1 MQKQNNTTKF
11 PLATAGKRFL
21 AKVIDI
27 ALISCLVLGLGFA
40 IFCTDPNFSW
50 DGPLVLEQGWR
61 YGLFTTLMAII
72 FFTWMLLI
80 PRLTKNTLGMKACKL
95 AYYRKDTTK
104 NFVFAI
110 FKHELFVWEIIVFLS
125 LIMGWTLSF
134 LSPHQIDSLIQG
146 SMSIF
151 VSKLPEDVDA
161 TCFYVGTGFSCFY
174 GVCIIFLIA
183 IVIATFIKNG
193 KPAFHDKYSLIY
205 VISKKPLQEKF
216 ISVNEYKKQQ
226 EPKVPG
232 GLSNKELEE
241 LDNL

>member
-1 MQKQNNTTKF
+1 MQKQNSNTKF

-27 ALISCLVLGLGFA
+27 ALISCLVLGIGFA

-61 YGLFTTLMAII
+61 YGLFTTLMAVI
-72 FFTWMLLI
+72 FFSLMLVI
-80 PRLTKNTLGMKACKL
+80 PRLTKKTIGMKACKL
-95 AYYRKDTTK
+95 AYYRKDNTK
-104 NFVFAI
+104 NYVFGI

-134 LSPHQIDSLIQG
+134 LSPNQIDSLIQG

-151 VSKLPEDVDA
+151 VSKLPEGVDA

-174 GVCIIFLIA
+174 GVSIIFLIA
-183 IVIATFIKNG
+183 IVIAIFIKNG

-205 VISKKPLQEKF
+205 VISTKPLTEKF
-216 ISVNEYKKQQ
+216 ISVNDYKKQQ
-226 EPKVPG
+226 EDKVPG
-232 GLSNKELEE
+232 GLSKEALEE
-241 LDNL
+241 IENL